1 MGGTTMT
8 SVSATESL
16 DGAPDTEV
24 CHLRLYVAGH
34 SPKSLK
40 ALGNLKRICEE
51 HLHDRY
57 QLEVVDLVANPRLA
71 ADDEIIAVPT
81 LVRLQP
87 GTTPRIIGDL
97 SDAQSVLVGLQ
108 LQPKDR

>member
-1 MGGTTMT
+1 MT
-8 SVSATESL
+8 SVSAIEPF
-16 DGAPDTEV
+16 DGAPETEF

-57 QLEVVDLVANPRLA
+57 EIEVVDLVANPRLA
-71 ADDEIIAVPT
+71 AGDEIIAVPT
-81 LVRLQP
+81 LVRLLP
-87 GTTPRIIGDL
+87 EPMRKIIGDL
-97 SDAQSVLVGLQ
+97 SDTESVLVGLQ
-108 LQPKDR
+108 LLPTDG